1 VGGVGM
7 KGVWHHTTCFSSL
20 GVPDPQLG
28 GIMQDTFHLIVNA
41 ISFALNIIGALI
53 TIWGI
58 VICLFEFIKKE
69 LFSKKGDSLSQNEA
83 IRIKLGSYL
92 VLALEFFIASDIIKT
107 IITPTWQGLG
117 ILGAIVVIRT
127 ILSYF
132 LTKDIKKI

>member
-1 VGGVGM
+1 MDIFHSVINI
-7 KGVWHHTTCFSSL
+7 TSFS
-20 GVPDPQLG
+20 
-28 GIMQDTFHLIVNA
+28 
-41 ISFALNIIGALI
+41 LNVIGALI

-58 VICLFEFIKKE
+58 ILSLAEFLKKE
-69 LFSKKGDSLSQNEA
+69 LFLKEDCVKGNEI

-92 VLALEFFIASDIIKT
+92 VLALEFFIAGDIIKT
-107 IITPTWQGLG
+107 IITPTWEGLG

>member
-1 VGGVGM
+1 MDLFYSAVN
-7 KGVWHHTTCFSSL
+7 FSSL
-20 GVPDPQLG
+20 FV
-28 GIMQDTFHLIVNA
+28 
-41 ISFALNIIGALI
+41 NIIGAFI
-53 TIWGI
+53 TLWG
-58 VICLFEFIKKE
+58 VLVVAFEFLKGQFKKE
-69 LFSKKGDSLSQNEA
+69 DCLKYNEF

-132 LTKDIKKI
+132 LTKDLKRM